1 VHSASYIRV
10 RGRIEADRP
19 EDFRMKHRILS
30 TLALAGLPLVAGLAI
45 AFAVSHAR
53 AGVPVAPVDA
63 HLQARVQAR

>member
-1 VHSASYIRV
+1 
-10 RGRIEADRP
+10 
-19 EDFRMKHRILS
+19 MKHRILS

-53 AGVPVAPVDA
+53 ADILVAPVDA